1 MGRGHEGVWSTVMV
15 ALIEPLDEGQLAV
28 VRSLLD
34 ANDILY
40 YVKNEWFGS
49 LYPGFPLPFN
59 QRVIMVLEDD
69 YVRAEILLRGLRDEG
84 IPPAAS

>member
-1 MGRGHEGVWSTVMV
+1 MV
-15 ALIEPLDEGQLAV
+15 ALIEPQDEGQLAV

-69 YVRAEILLRGLRDEG
+69 YARAEILVRGLREG
-84 IPPAAS
+84 EGPPAAS

>member
-1 MGRGHEGVWSTVMV
+1 MI
-15 ALIEPLDEGQLAV
+15 ALIEPQDEGQLAV

-34 ANDILY
+34 ANDIRY

-69 YVRAEILLRGLRDEG
+69 YVRAEILLRGLRDVG
-84 IPPAAS
+84 APPAAS

>member
-1 MGRGHEGVWSTVMV
+1 MV
-15 ALIEPLDEGQLAV
+15 ALIEPQDEGQLAV

-69 YVRAEILLRGLRDEG
+69 YARAEILLRGLRDEEG
-84 IPPAAS
+84 PPAAS

>member
-1 MGRGHEGVWSTVMV
+1 MV
-15 ALIEPLDEGQLAV
+15 ALIEPQDEGQLAV

-34 ANDILY
+34 ANDIPY

-59 QRVIMVLEDD
+59 QRVVMVLEDD
-69 YVRAEILLRGLRDEG
+69 YVRAEILLRGLRDDRV
-84 IPPAAS
+84 PPAAS